1 MTRWEPKTY
10 TYNGESHTIK
20 EWAEIKGISYATLQ
34 ARIKRNLPQEVW
46 FIDKIPSRPHNK
58 PGRKDNRN
66 RMPYTW
72 SVSAQE
78 CYHSGCRCSTC
89 TMMPEDLKSKC
100 RMKNMVR
107 ELVRLYGAPEE
118 KECIND

>member
-1 MTRWEPKTY
+1 MTRWKPRLITID
-10 TYNGESHTIK
+10 GETHTVQ
-20 EWAEIKGISYATLQ
+20 EWADIKGVTYATLN
-34 ARIKRNLPQEVW
+34 ARIRRNIPMEYW
-46 FIDKIPSRPHNK
+46 FTAKIPHKKHEYPC
-58 PGRKDNRN
+58 RKGNRN

-89 TMMPEDLKSKC
+89 TMMPEDLKHKC

-107 ELVRLYGAPEE
+107 ELVRLYGAPNE

>member
-1 MTRWEPKTY
+1 MTRWKPKTY

-46 FIDKIPSRPHNK
+46 FIDKIPSHPHHK
-58 PGRKDNRN
+58 PSRKGNRN
-66 RMPYTW
+66 ILPYTW
-72 SVSAQE
+72 TNTAQE
-78 CYHSGCRCSTC
+78 CYFRGCRCKGC
-89 TMMPEDLKSKC
+89 LLMPDELKNKC
-100 RMKNMVR
+100 QMKNTVR